1 MFFGSSPNSPSPDP
15 HVSPQNDPMN
25 GPVFPGP
32 QSEPMSEF
40 TESKNEP
47 LNAAAVPG
55 PQKEPNMDAPA
66 VPGPPDGCPTR
77 AQLELKAQAKW
88 SGKRALPPPSFGCN
102 ICTPLFRPNNGS
114 QNFAG
119 NHQAQ
124 RGKKTLLHDRLSTLA
139 RFARLTCA
147 CCASIRIRL
156 LRRSTKRLMPR
167 FLGLLGAQTWNIYG
181 GQHTH

>member
-55 PQKEPNMDAPA
+55 PQKEPNMDAPSRSRSA
-66 VPGPPDGCPTR
+66 GWMPNTCPAR
-77 AQLELKAQAKW
+77 AQGTSKVEWQKSFASSELWLQY
-88 SGKRALPPPSFGCN
+88 
-102 ICTPLFRPNNGS
+102 
-114 QNFAG
+114 
-119 NHQAQ
+119 
-124 RGKKTLLHDRLSTLA
+124 LHT
-139 RFARLTCA
+139 F
-147 CCASIRIRL
+147 I
-156 LRRSTKRLMPR
+156 
-167 FLGLLGAQTWNIYG
+167 
-181 GQHTH
+181 